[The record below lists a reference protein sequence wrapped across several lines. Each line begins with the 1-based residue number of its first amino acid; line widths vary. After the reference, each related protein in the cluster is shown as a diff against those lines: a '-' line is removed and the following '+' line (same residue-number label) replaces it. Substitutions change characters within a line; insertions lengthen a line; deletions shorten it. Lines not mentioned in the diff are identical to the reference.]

1 MWHLPL
7 PFCKIIKKCVNANAK
22 CSCQNLDHQLALS
35 LLLLAYLRETNG
47 CNSRNDNNRY
57 SMEPKRNRNI
67 FCHFFCQEIHMQMQ
81 FETTYCKQMHFVQVS
96 EPFVGMATWR
106 PGNSFSNPTIPCRFS
121 DELMVVDW
129 TRTCKKVVPSVT
141 RLVSMEA
148 DVAPFTPL
156 PLSVLRFTGIQNY
169 GYTDQRKVETDVEVT
184 EDFLLKYCGHVF
196 LNSRSAL

>member
-1 MWHLPL
+1 MWYLPL

-67 FCHFFCQEIHMQMQ
+67 FCHFFCQEINVRMQ

-121 DELMVVDW
+121 DEINGRRLNQAFQPLNCRMSAQG
-129 TRTCKKVVPSVT
+129 TYRFYSV
-141 RLVSMEA
+141 
-148 DVAPFTPL
+148 
-156 PLSVLRFTGIQNY
+156 
-169 GYTDQRKVETDVEVT
+169 
-184 EDFLLKYCGHVF
+184 
-196 LNSRSAL
+196 